1 MESRAN
7 NSRKCKNLRPMMR
20 TAGILC
26 GTAGLTF
33 FLIPSFAMAQEGVG
47 RPVLIPGSA
56 AVAPSA
62 RPAPAKP
69 ANGAVDPSTYIISP
83 EDNIQVT
90 VWKEP
95 AISGP
100 ILVRPDGMIS
110 VSLVGDLKAAGQ
122 TPTALAQQITE
133 RLKKYIQDPDVL
145 VGILAV
151 HPKQIFLLGEVQH
164 VGPVIMTPDM
174 TILQAISAAGG
185 LTPFANSKHL
195 YILRTAQGKQQ
206 RIPFD
211 YKKAIKDG
219 NQQGVSLL
227 PGDTV
232 VVP

>member
-1 MESRAN
+1 MESR
-7 NSRKCKNLRPMMR
+7 SRNFRKHTTLPLLKGAVRVFCSIAALGFP
-20 TAGILC
+20 
-26 GTAGLTF
+26 
-33 FLIPSFAMAQEGVG
+33 LIPSGLAQQRVTG
-47 RPVLIPGSA
+47 RVLS
-56 AVAPSA
+56 PSSEPA
-62 RPAPAKP
+62 STSDRPAA
-69 ANGAVDPSTYIISP
+69 ATTAIAVDASTYIISP
-83 EDNIQVT
+83 EDSIQVT

-95 AISGP
+95 TISGP

-122 TPTALAQQITE
+122 TPAALAREITE

-164 VGPVIMTPDM
+164 VGPVIMTPEM

-185 LTPFANSKHL
+185 LTPFANSKHV
-195 YILRTAQGKQQ
+195 YILRGTQGKQQ
-206 RIPFD
+206 KILFD

>member
-1 MESRAN
+1 MESG
-7 NSRKCKNLRPMMR
+7 SRNFRKHTTLPLLKGAARVFCSIVALGFPFVSIGIAQQRV
-20 TAGILC
+20 TGGIL
-26 GTAGLTF
+26 
-33 FLIPSFAMAQEGVG
+33 
-47 RPVLIPGSA
+47 
-56 AVAPSA
+56 APS
-62 RPAPAKP
+62 PKP
-69 ANGAVDPSTYIISP
+69 ASISDRPTAATTAIAVDASTYIISP
-83 EDNIQVT
+83 EDSIQVT

-95 AISGP
+95 TISGP

-122 TPTALAQQITE
+122 TPAALAREITE

-164 VGPVIMTPDM
+164 VGPVIMTPEM
-174 TILQAISAAGG
+174 TVLQAISAAGG
-185 LTPFANSKHL
+185 LTPFANSKHV
-195 YILRTAQGKQQ
+195 YILRGTQGKQQ
-206 RIPFD
+206 KIPFD

-219 NQQGVSLL
+219 NQQGISLF

>member
-1 MESRAN
+1 MI
-7 NSRKCKNLRPMMR
+7 
-20 TAGILC
+20 TAARIFC

-33 FLIPSFAMAQEGVG
+33 FLAPSFLVAQSGIA
-47 RPVLIPGSA
+47 RPVLIPGSTA
-56 AVAPSA
+56 AASSD
-62 RPAPAKP
+62 RPAPVKA
-69 ANGAVDPSTYIISP
+69 ATEVVDPSTYIISP

-122 TPTALAQQITE
+122 TPTALAHEITE

-185 LTPFANSKHL
+185 LTPFANSKHV

-206 RIPFD
+206 KIPFD

>member
-1 MESRAN
+1 MKSRSFN
-7 NSRKCKNLRPMMR
+7 FRKHTALPLAVGAVRIFCK
-20 TAGILC
+20 AV
-26 GTAGLTF
+26 GLS
-33 FLIPSFAMAQEGVG
+33 FLLASTCMVAQQGVA
-47 RPVLIPGSA
+47 RPVLTPSSATVASSDGLTPTKTAA
-56 AVAPSA
+56 AVDS
-62 RPAPAKP
+62 
-69 ANGAVDPSTYIISP
+69 STYIINP
-83 EDNIQVT
+83 EDSIQLT

-122 TPTALAQQITE
+122 TPTALAREITE

-145 VGILAV
+145 VGILVV

-164 VGPVIMTPDM
+164 VGPVIMTPGM

-185 LTPFANSKHL
+185 LTPFANSKHV
-195 YILRTAQGKQQ
+195 YILRGTQGKQQ
-206 RIPFD
+206 KIPFD